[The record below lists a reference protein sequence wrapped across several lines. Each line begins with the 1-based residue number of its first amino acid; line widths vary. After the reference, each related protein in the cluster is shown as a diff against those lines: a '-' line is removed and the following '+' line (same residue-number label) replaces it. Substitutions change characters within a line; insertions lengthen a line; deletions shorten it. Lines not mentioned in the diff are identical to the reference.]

1 LISKSSI
8 EQIFDAAHIEEVVGE
23 FVQLKKAGSSFKG
36 ISPWTD
42 EKTPSFFVSP
52 SKGIFKD
59 FSSGKGGNA
68 VSFLMELE
76 NMTYPEA
83 LRYLAKKYQIE
94 IEETQTKEENR
105 EEVSLRESLAA
116 VNAFAIDYFEQLLW
130 ETDEGK
136 SIGLSYFRE
145 RGYTDQT
152 IKTFALGYSSNEN
165 DSFIKAAEAG
175 GYNPE
180 HLAKLGL
187 VKEGE
192 YGKYDFF
199 RGRVMFPIRNISGRP
214 IAFAGRTL
222 RSDNKVKYLNSPE
235 SELYDKSNSLYG
247 IFESKRSIIKND
259 LCCLVEGYTDVIS
272 LHQAGIDYAVSS
284 SGTSLTDG
292 QIKLIKRYTSNVS
305 LLYDGDSA
313 GVKAAIRAI
322 DLLLDQGINV
332 KVVLFPE
339 NHDPDSYSKAVSSS
353 ELERYLKEEALD
365 FSDFMLKVL
374 LQDAGNDPIKK
385 ANASRRLVESLA
397 LIKDHITRS
406 IYVERASK
414 SLDVPEQALYNELN
428 KILRKNQLKR
438 SGIPDQAVSEMPGEK
453 IAQEKPLPTHDPIL
467 YEKEITRVLLKFGN
481 ENLIIDL
488 EGEIDVDN
496 SETSDGSDS
505 DESKETQMEV
515 LVGEYILYQ
524 IAMDE
529 IEFKSP
535 VCAKIFKTY
544 REHFEVDGSCPS
556 SDRFVRDPD
565 PELSKEIAGMISSPY
580 ELSENW
586 SIQHH
591 IYTDTEE
598 TDLKRTVFD
607 PLMRLKLNRVKMM
620 MDNLEYAL
628 QKASDEQEINNL
640 LKEKMN
646 LDRMKLQ
653 LSEFFGSTII

>member
-1 LISKSSI
+1 MISKSSI

-332 KVVLFPE
+332 KVVL
-339 NHDPDSYSKAVSSS
+339 
-353 ELERYLKEEALD
+353 
-365 FSDFMLKVL
+365 
-374 LQDAGNDPIKK
+374 
-385 ANASRRLVESLA
+385 
-397 LIKDHITRS
+397 
-406 IYVERASK
+406 
-414 SLDVPEQALYNELN
+414 
-428 KILRKNQLKR
+428 
-438 SGIPDQAVSEMPGEK
+438 
-453 IAQEKPLPTHDPIL
+453 
-467 YEKEITRVLLKFGN
+467 
-481 ENLIIDL
+481 
-488 EGEIDVDN
+488 
-496 SETSDGSDS
+496 
-505 DESKETQMEV
+505 
-515 LVGEYILYQ
+515 
-524 IAMDE
+524 
-529 IEFKSP
+529 
-535 VCAKIFKTY
+535 
-544 REHFEVDGSCPS
+544 
-556 SDRFVRDPD
+556 
-565 PELSKEIAGMISSPY
+565 
-580 ELSENW
+580 
-586 SIQHH
+586 
-591 IYTDTEE
+591 
-598 TDLKRTVFD
+598 
-607 PLMRLKLNRVKMM
+607 
-620 MDNLEYAL
+620 
-628 QKASDEQEINNL
+628 
-640 LKEKMN
+640 
-646 LDRMKLQ
+646 
-653 LSEFFGSTII
+653 